1 MASINKT
8 AIRDASAD
16 VRAGTR
22 RARALLHM
30 TRAFDGWSLTALI
43 VAALVALPLL
53 SVFGLAL
60 SGSGD
65 VWAHLVSTVLG
76 NYIRTSL
83 LLMLGVGVGVAV
95 IGAGTAWLTSAC
107 RFPGVRVFEW
117 ALLLPLAVPAYIVAY
132 IYTDILEFAGPVQG
146 ALRDLMGW
154 KTARD
159 YWFPEIRS
167 LEGAIVVMVLTLY
180 PYVYLLARSSFLEQT
195 ATLLDAGRVLGNG
208 PWRNFFRVALP
219 LARPAIVVGVSLALM
234 ETLNDFGTV
243 DFFAVQTFTAGIYD
257 VWLNMNSMAGAA
269 QLATVLL
276 LFVFLLITAERL
288 ARRGRRFDMKAGRKK
303 THVHD
308 LKGWLAVAAILAC
321 LLPVLFGFLLPM
333 SVLFSHAM
341 VFYEDSL
348 NSGFW
353 RHAGHSLLVSSLVAL
368 VSTVLG
374 LVLGYGARLSGS
386 VLTRYA
392 SRVASIGYAVPGSVL
407 AVGIMLPLTQFDRSL
422 NILSIRFLDLS
433 LGLVL
438 SGTVFALIYGYSAR
452 FMALSLGSVESGLAR
467 ITPSMDGAA
476 RTLGANRS
484 ETLRRVHLPLLRRFL
499 LTAILIVFVDSM
511 KELPITMLLRP
522 FNFDT
527 LATYTHQFAR
537 NELFEEAALG
547 ALAIVAAGILPVI
560 LLSRTITGGDR

>member
-1 MASINKT
+1 M
-8 AIRDASAD
+8 DAHP
-16 VRAGTR
+16 RFCRGG
-22 RARALLHM
+22 ALTHLA
-30 TRAFDGWSLTALI
+30 RAFDGWSLAALI

-53 SVFGLAL
+53 SVLGLAL

-65 VWAHLVSTVLG
+65 IWSHLVSTVLG
-76 NYIRTSL
+76 NYVRTSV
-83 LLMLGVGVGVAV
+83 LLMLGVGIGVAT
-95 IGAGTAWLTSAC
+95 IGAGTAWLTTAC
-107 RFPGVRVFEW
+107 RFPGSRVFEW

-132 IYTDILEFAGPVQG
+132 IYTDILEYAGPVQG

-154 KTARD
+154 KSARD

-167 LEGAIVVMVLTLY
+167 LQGAIAVMVLTLY

-195 ATLLDAGRVLGNG
+195 TTLLDAGRVLGNG
-208 PWRNFFRVALP
+208 PWRNFFRIALP

-243 DFFAVQTFTAGIYD
+243 DFFAVHTFTAGIYD

-276 LFVFLLITAERL
+276 IFVFSLITAERL
-288 ARRGRRFDMKAGRKK
+288 ARRGRRFDTKVDRSKS
-303 THVHD
+303 HVHEIT
-308 LKGWLAVAAILAC
+308 GWLAVAAFLAC
-321 LLPVLFGFLLPM
+321 LLPVLFGFVLPM
-333 SVLFSHAM
+333 GMLLSQAA

-348 NSGFW
+348 RSGFW
-353 RHAGHSLLVSSLVAL
+353 THAGNSLLVSTTVAL
-368 VSTVLG
+368 TSTILG
-374 LVLGYGARLSGS
+374 LALGYGARLSGTG
-386 VLTRYA
+386 LTRYA

-407 AVGIMLPLTQFDRSL
+407 AVGIMLPLTQIDRGL
-422 NILSIRFLDLS
+422 NILSTSLFDVS

-438 SGTVFALIYGYSAR
+438 SGTVFALVYGYSAR

-476 RTLGANRS
+476 RTLGAGRG
-484 ETLRRVHLPLLRRFL
+484 EALRRVHLPLLRRFL
-499 LTAILIVFVDSM
+499 LTSVLIVFVDSM
-511 KELPITMLLRP
+511 KELPITILLRP

-547 ALAIVAAGILPVI
+547 ALAIVAVGILPVV